1 MRSLPKIKVCGLT
14 REEDVKL
21 TLSLGADY
29 LGFILYPQS
38 PRAVPL
44 DRAVEL
50 AAAVPVGQRVAV
62 DVATSLDDLKRY
74 REAGFDY
81 FQIHFGA
88 DFDHSNL
95 AKYSKIVG
103 KEKLWLA
110 PRLASEDTF
119 SEDILDYANTI
130 LIDTFVNDQFGGTGK
145 VGDWTRFNAL
155 KERYPQT
162 NWVLAGGLS
171 PSNLLDALASA
182 TADHLDINSGVE
194 IAPGIKDGAKLRE
207 AFKVLR

>member
-1 MRSLPKIKVCGLT
+1 MRTLPKIKVCGLT

-29 LGFILYPQS
+29 FGFILYSQS
-38 PRAVPL
+38 PRAVSL

-50 AAAVPVGQRVAV
+50 AAAVPMGQRVAV
-62 DVATSLDDLKRY
+62 DVATSLEDLKSY
-74 REAGFDY
+74 RDVGFDY

-88 DFDHSNL
+88 DFEHSNL
-95 AKYSKIVG
+95 AEYSKIVG

-119 SEDILDYANTI
+119 PENILDYADTI
-130 LIDTFVNDQFGGTGK
+130 LIDTFVKDQFGGTGK
-145 VGDWTRFNAL
+145 VGDWSRFNAL
-155 KERYPQT
+155 KEAYPQT

-171 PSNLLDALASA
+171 PPNLLEALAS
-182 TADHLDINSGVE
+182 TAADLLDINSGVE
-194 IAPGIKDGAKLRE
+194 TAPGIKDEAKLRE

>member
-1 MRSLPKIKVCGLT
+1 MLTPPKIKICGLT
-14 REEDVKL
+14 REEDVNL
-21 TLSLGADY
+21 SLSLGADY
-29 LGFILYPQS
+29 FGFILYPQS
-38 PRAVPL
+38 PRAVSL

-62 DVATSLDDLKRY
+62 DVATSLEDLKSY
-74 REAGFDY
+74 RDTGFDY

-88 DFDHSNL
+88 DFEHSNL
-95 AKYSKIVG
+95 AEYSKIVG
-103 KEKLWLA
+103 KDKLWLA

-119 SEDILDYANTI
+119 PENIPDYADTI
-130 LIDTFVNDQFGGTGK
+130 LIDTFVKDQFGGTGK
-145 VGDWTRFNAL
+145 VGDWARFNTL

-171 PSNLLDALASA
+171 PSNLLESLASSA
-182 TADHLDINSGVE
+182 ADHLDINSGVE
-194 IAPGIKDGAKLRE
+194 STPGIKDEVKLRE

>member
-1 MRSLPKIKVCGLT
+1 MQYLPKIKVCGLT

-29 LGFILYPQS
+29 FGFILYPQS
-38 PRAVPL
+38 PRAVSL

-50 AAAVPVGQRVAV
+50 AAPVPLGQRVAV
-62 DVATSLDDLKRY
+62 DVATSLEDLKSY
-74 REAGFDY
+74 SDAGFDY

-88 DFDHSNL
+88 DFEHSNL
-95 AKYSKIVG
+95 AEYSKIVG

-119 SEDILDYANTI
+119 PEVILDYADMI
-130 LIDTFVNDQFGGTGK
+130 LIDTFVEDQFGGTGK
-145 VGDWTRFNAL
+145 VGDWARFNTL

-171 PSNLLDALASA
+171 PSNVLDALASTA
-182 TADHLDINSGVE
+182 ADHLDINSGVE
-194 IAPGIKDGAKLRE
+194 STPGIKDEAKLRE

>member
-1 MRSLPKIKVCGLT
+1 M
-14 REEDVKL
+14 
-21 TLSLGADY
+21 
-29 LGFILYPQS
+29 
-38 PRAVPL
+38 
-44 DRAVEL
+44 
-50 AAAVPVGQRVAV
+50 PVGQRVAV

-74 REAGFDY
+74 LYAGFDY

-182 TADHLDINSGVE
+182 TADPSRHQQRSRNCAWYQG
-194 IAPGIKDGAKLRE
+194 RR
-207 AFKVLR
+207 KVTRSI

>member
-1 MRSLPKIKVCGLT
+1 MRTLPKIKVCGLT

-29 LGFILYPQS
+29 FGFILYPQS
-38 PRAVPL
+38 PRAVSL

-50 AAAVPVGQRVAV
+50 AATVPVGQRVAV
-62 DVATSLDDLKRY
+62 DVATSVEDLKSY
-74 REAGFDY
+74 LDAGFNY

-88 DFDHSNL
+88 DFEHNKL
-95 AKYSKIVG
+95 AEYSKIVG

-119 SEDILDYANTI
+119 PENILDYADTI
-130 LIDTFVNDQFGGTGK
+130 LIDTFVKDQFGGTGK
-145 VGDWTRFNAL
+145 VGDWSRFNAL
-155 KERYPQT
+155 KEAYPQT

-171 PSNLLDALASA
+171 PSNLLDALAS
-182 TADHLDINSGVE
+182 TSADHLDINSGVE
-194 IAPGIKDGAKLRE
+194 TTPGIKDEAKLRE

>member
-29 LGFILYPQS
+29 FGIILYPQS
-38 PRAVPL
+38 PRAVSL

-62 DVATSLDDLKRY
+62 DVATSLEDLKGY
-74 REAGFDY
+74 RDAGFDY
-81 FQIHFGA
+81 FQIHFGV
-88 DFDHSNL
+88 DFEHSML
-95 AKYSKIVG
+95 AEYSKIVG

-119 SEDILDYANTI
+119 PNDILDYADTI
-130 LIDTFVNDQFGGTGK
+130 LIDTFVKDQFGGTGK
-145 VGDWTRFNAL
+145 LGDWARFNAL
-155 KERYPQT
+155 KEAYPQT

-171 PSNLLDALASA
+171 PSNLLDALSSTA
-182 TADHLDINSGVE
+182 ADHLDINSGVE
-194 IAPGIKDGAKLRE
+194 SKPGFKDEVKLRE

>member
-1 MRSLPKIKVCGLT
+1 MQSLPKIKVCGLT

-29 LGFILYPQS
+29 FGFILYPRS
-38 PRAVPL
+38 PRAVSL

-50 AAAVPVGQRVAV
+50 ASAVPMGQRVAV
-62 DVATSLDDLKRY
+62 DVATSLEDLNSY
-74 REAGFDY
+74 SDAGFDY

-88 DFDHSNL
+88 DFEHNSL
-95 AKYSKIVG
+95 AEYSKIVG

-110 PRLASEDTF
+110 PSLASEDTF
-119 SEDILDYANTI
+119 TEVILDYADTI
-130 LIDTFVNDQFGGTGK
+130 LIDTFVKDQFGGTGK
-145 VGDWTRFNAL
+145 VGDWARFNTL

-162 NWVLAGGLS
+162 NWILAGGLS
-171 PSNLLDALASA
+171 PSNLLQALASTA
-182 TADHLDINSGVE
+182 ADHLDINSGVE
-194 IAPGIKDGAKLRE
+194 TAPGIKDEVKLRE

>member
-74 REAGFDY
+74 HYAGFDY

-155 KERYPQT
+155 KERYCLLYT
-162 NWVLAGGLS
+162 S
-171 PSNLLDALASA
+171 PSPRDLRKSRMPSSA
-182 TADHLDINSGVE
+182 
-194 IAPGIKDGAKLRE
+194 
-207 AFKVLR
+207 

>member
-14 REEDVKL
+14 REEDVDL

-29 LGFILYPQS
+29 FGFILYSQS
-38 PRAVPL
+38 PRAVSL
-44 DRAVEL
+44 DHAVEL
-50 AAAVPVGQRVAV
+50 AATVPVGQRVAV
-62 DVATSLDDLKRY
+62 DVATSLEDLKSY
-74 REAGFDY
+74 SDAGFDY

-88 DFDHSNL
+88 DFEHNNL
-95 AKYSKIVG
+95 AEYSKIVG
-103 KEKLWLA
+103 KDKLWLA
-110 PRLASEDTF
+110 PRLASEDSF

>member
-119 SEDILDYANTI
+119 TEDILDYANTI

>member
-74 REAGFDY
+74 LYAGFDY

-119 SEDILDYANTI
+119 TEDILDYANTI

>member
-50 AAAVPVGQRVAV
+50 AAAVPAGQRVAV

-74 REAGFDY
+74 LYAGFDY

>member
-1 MRSLPKIKVCGLT
+1 MRTLPKIKVCGLT

-29 LGFILYPQS
+29 FGFILYPQS
-38 PRAVPL
+38 PRAVTL

-50 AAAVPVGQRVAV
+50 AAPVSVGQRVVV
-62 DVATSLDDLKRY
+62 DVATSVEDLKSY
-74 REAGFDY
+74 LDTGFNY

-88 DFDHSNL
+88 DFEHSML
-95 AKYSKIVG
+95 AEYSKIVG

-119 SEDILDYANTI
+119 PENILDYADTI
-130 LIDTFVNDQFGGTGK
+130 LIDTFVKDQFGGTGK
-145 VGDWTRFNAL
+145 VGDWSRFNAL
-155 KERYPQT
+155 KEAYPQT

-171 PSNLLDALASA
+171 PPNLLEALAS
-182 TADHLDINSGVE
+182 TAADLLDINSGVE
-194 IAPGIKDGAKLRE
+194 TAPGIKDEAKLRE

>member
-1 MRSLPKIKVCGLT
+1 MRTLPKIKVCGLT

-29 LGFILYPQS
+29 FGFILYPQS
-38 PRAVPL
+38 PRAVSL
-44 DRAVEL
+44 DLAAEL
-50 AAAVPVGQRVAV
+50 ATALPVGQRVAV
-62 DVATSLDDLKRY
+62 DVATSREDLKSY
-74 REAGFDY
+74 LDAGFDY

-88 DFDHSNL
+88 DFEHSRL
-95 AKYSKIVG
+95 AEYSEIVG

-119 SEDILDYANTI
+119 PEDILDYADTI
-130 LIDTFVNDQFGGTGK
+130 LIDTFVKDQFGGTGK
-145 VGDWTRFNAL
+145 IGDWARFNTL

-171 PSNLLDALASA
+171 PSNLPDALSS
-182 TADHLDINSGVE
+182 TDADHLDINSGVE
-194 IAPGIKDGAKLRE
+194 TAPGIKDGAKLRE

>member
-1 MRSLPKIKVCGLT
+1 MQSLPKIKVCGLT

-29 LGFILYPQS
+29 FGFILYPQS
-38 PRAVPL
+38 PRAVSL

-50 AAAVPVGQRVAV
+50 AATVPVGQRVAV
-62 DVATSLDDLKRY
+62 DVATSLKDLKSY
-74 REAGFDY
+74 RDAGFDY

-88 DFDHSNL
+88 DFEHSNL
-95 AKYSKIVG
+95 AEYSKIVG
-103 KEKLWLA
+103 KDKLWLA

-119 SEDILDYANTI
+119 PENILDYADTI
-130 LIDTFVNDQFGGTGK
+130 LVDTFVNDQFGGTGK
-145 VGDWTRFNAL
+145 VGDWARFNTL

-171 PSNLLDALASA
+171 PSNLLESLVSSA
-182 TADHLDINSGVE
+182 ADHLDINSGVE
-194 IAPGIKDGAKLRE
+194 SKPGIKDEVKLRE

>member
-38 PRAVPL
+38 PRAVSL

-95 AKYSKIVG
+95 AEYSKIVG

-119 SEDILDYANTI
+119 TENILDYANTI

-162 NWVLAGGLS
+162 NWILAGGLS